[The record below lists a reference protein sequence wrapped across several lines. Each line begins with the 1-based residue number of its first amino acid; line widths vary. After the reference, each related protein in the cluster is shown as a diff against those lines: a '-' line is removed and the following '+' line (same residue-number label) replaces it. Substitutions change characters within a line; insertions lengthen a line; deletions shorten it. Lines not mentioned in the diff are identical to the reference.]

1 MLVRVSYQYHENGT
15 VTADVSGD
23 IEEFRDLLERLGI
36 MKMAAPE
43 RRDGTAT
50 GFHALRSL
58 CSAMEEQLPV
68 ALETRSAAS
77 RVSVRDRRPLD
88 RHARMA
94 EYAAEIAAENRKADE
109 VFLEFLRSGKD
120 FVPEEFRSQAVGSGA
135 AGGFITPQ
143 SFADRFTQS
152 LKQYDQLFDVATLL
166 ETDTGTGCNFPM
178 DDDTSAVA
186 TIVLENAP
194 SLITSPV
201 MFDSVTFGRC
211 PMWRSG
217 LVNASTELVSDSAFD
232 LAGLLAKSFAR
243 RFARGVGAAFV
254 TQLLADADVAVT
266 SASPTVVTPDE
277 LLSLMGALDASY
289 AMRGVFLMSFA
300 SYIAFLKQKG
310 STGGSYLL
318 EPELDAEGYPTL
330 FGRRCYLSPSMPAIA
345 ALGKVAAF
353 GDVTRFIRR
362 QVRNTL
368 SVKVYIERFAELG
381 QVAFESFLRTDGKL
395 AKAAT
400 SPLPIRLL
408 QCHA

>member
-43 RRDGTAT
+43 RRDGAAT

-300 SYIAFLKQKG
+300 SYIARSASRSSPLRVRP
-310 STGGSYLL
+310 SAVARLL
-318 EPELDAEGYPTL
+318 VAMPTL
-330 FGRRCYLSPSMPAIA
+330 ALRKNSWFSTVNGSRNAARSRSARRTASLVCARSSRMANSSPPMRATVSPGRKQPCKRRAAVPRSLSPA
-345 ALGKVAAF
+345 A
-353 GDVTRFIRR
+353 
-362 QVRNTL
+362 
-368 SVKVYIERFAELG
+368 
-381 QVAFESFLRTDGKL
+381 
-395 AKAAT
+395 
-400 SPLPIRLL
+400 
-408 QCHA
+408 